1 MIRVTKQKVL
11 TVRKKLK
18 PLLSLKSKYKTTYK
32 DIKKFFKMLNLGIF
46 DNKLSPFNDIEIK
59 ELKYQRCMGQ
69 VVMYEYKGKGTRLY
83 KLEMDKYYNNKRDFL
98 DTLAHEMVHL
108 YQFTHLNDS
117 GNHNKSFYEF
127 RPKLKYVG
135 LKL

>member
-1 MIRVTKQKVL
+1 MIKVTKQKVL
-11 TVRKKLK
+11 TVKKKLK

-46 DNKLSPFNDIEIK
+46 DNKLTPFNDIEIK
-59 ELKYQRCMGQ
+59 ELKYQKCMGQ
-69 VVMYEYKGKGTRLY
+69 VVMFEYKGKGTKLF
-83 KLEMDKYYNNKRDFL
+83 KLEMDKYYDSKRDFL

-108 YQFTHLNDS
+108 YQFTHVNDS
-117 GNHNKSFYEF
+117 GNHNKLFYSFK
-127 RPKLKYVG
+127 PKLKYVG

>member
-59 ELKYQRCMGQ
+59 ELKYQKCMGQ

-83 KLEMDKYYNNKRDFL
+83 KLEMDKYYDNKRDFL
-98 DTLAHEMVHL
+98 DTLAHEMIHL

>member
-1 MIRVTKQKVL
+1 MKRVTKQKVL

-83 KLEMDKYYNNKRDFL
+83 KLEMDKYYDNKRDFL

>member
-1 MIRVTKQKVL
+1 MIKVTKQKVL
-11 TVRKKLK
+11 NVRKKLK

-32 DIKKFFKMLNLGIF
+32 DIKKFFKMLNEGIF

-69 VVMYEYKGKGTRLY
+69 VVMYEYKGKGTRFY
-83 KLEMDKYYNNKRDFL
+83 KLEMDKYYDNKRDFL

-117 GNHNKSFYEF
+117 GNHNKLFYSFK
-127 RPKLKYVG
+127 PKLKYVG

>member
-11 TVRKKLK
+11 TVKKKLK
-18 PLLSLKSKYKTTYK
+18 PLLSSKSKYKTTYK

-46 DNKLSPFNDIEIK
+46 NNKLSPFNDIEIK
-59 ELKYQRCMGQ
+59 ELKYQKCMGQ
-69 VVMYEYKGKGTRLY
+69 VVMFEYKGKGTRGY
-83 KLEMDKYYNNKRDFL
+83 KLEMDKHYDSKRDFL

-117 GNHNKSFYEF
+117 GNHNKSFYSF

>member
-11 TVRKKLK
+11 TVKKKLK

-59 ELKYQRCMGQ
+59 ELKFQRCMGQ
-69 VVMYEYKGKGTRLY
+69 VVMYEYKGKGTRVY
-83 KLEMDKYYNNKRDFL
+83 KLEMDKYYDSKRDFL

-108 YQFTHLNDS
+108 YQFTHLNDT
-117 GNHNKSFYEF
+117 GNHNKSFYSF

>member
-1 MIRVTKQKVL
+1 MLKVKKQKVL
-11 TVRKKLK
+11 TVKKKLK

-32 DIKKFFKMLNLGIF
+32 DIKKFFKMLNVGIF

-59 ELKYQRCMGQ
+59 ELKYQKCLGQ
-69 VVMYEYKGKGTRLY
+69 VVMFEYKGKGTKLY
-83 KLEMDKYYNNKRDFL
+83 KLEMDKVYDSKRDFL

-108 YQFTHLNDS
+108 YQFTHCNDT
-117 GNHNKSFYEF
+117 GNHNKLFYSFK
-127 RPKLKYVG
+127 PMLKSIG

>member
-1 MIRVTKQKVL
+1 MIKVAKKKVL
-11 TVRKKLK
+11 TVKKKLM
-18 PLLSLKSKYKTTYK
+18 PLLSLKEKYSTTYK
-32 DIKKFFKMLNLGIF
+32 DIKKFFKILNEGLF

-69 VVMYEYKGKGTRLY
+69 VIQLDSKRKGTRVH
-83 KLEMDKYYNNKRDFL
+83 KLEMDTKYDTKKDFL

-108 YQFTHLNDS
+108 YQFTQLNDN
-117 GNHNKSFYEF
+117 GAHNKLFYSFS
-127 RPKLKYVG
+127 PKLKVVG